1 MVCIYVFTLQL
12 IQTGTPFHASVEN
25 TGTLSPAFAALTKT
39 LQNCPKIVQI
49 TSLLAALTK
58 NASATALL
66 ATHFQNKGVPARRR
80 PRSSHITPATHLAV
94 LWHNNLLVDRLG
106 GRHDSCTALRSP

>member
-1 MVCIYVFTLQL
+1 MVYIYVFTLQL
-12 IQTGTPFHASVEN
+12 MRTGTPFHANLEN

-39 LQNCPKIVQI
+39 LRNCAKIVQI
-49 TSLLAALTK
+49 TSSLATPTK
-58 NASATALL
+58 NASATPLL

-80 PRSSHITPATHLAV
+80 PHTSHITPAAHLAV

-106 GRHDSCTALRSP
+106 GRHDS